1 MEPTAIVSKVRISK
15 LKAEQFLHDNKTQ
28 FVDEIVRILNGEYV
42 RGNVLIL
49 QYEKEIE
56 SMVFIYWLELRDPD
70 SMKQMPGLQA
80 FKRIANYKDIE
91 TSDLMVFSSSAPNFL
106 TDPIWLAYKIGVN
119 EVSRI
124 LPKNLSEKS
133 MSELNE
139 ILGKYIFDTAREN
152 NDSIDASNNPY
163 SLFFN
168 NKCIH
173 PILVEQYNVRAGG

>member
-1 MEPTAIVSKVRISK
+1 
-15 LKAEQFLHDNKTQ
+15 
-28 FVDEIVRILNGEYV
+28 
-42 RGNVLIL
+42 
-49 QYEKEIE
+49 
-56 SMVFIYWLELRDPD
+56 
-70 SMKQMPGLQA
+70 
-80 FKRIANYKDIE
+80 
-91 TSDLMVFSSSAPNFL
+91 
-106 TDPIWLAYKIGVN
+106 
-119 EVSRI
+119 
-124 LPKNLSEKS
+124 